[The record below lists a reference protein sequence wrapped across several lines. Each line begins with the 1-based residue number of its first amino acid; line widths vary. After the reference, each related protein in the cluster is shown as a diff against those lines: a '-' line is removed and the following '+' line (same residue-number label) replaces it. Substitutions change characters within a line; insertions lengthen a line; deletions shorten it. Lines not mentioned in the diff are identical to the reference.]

1 MIFRFAY
8 NIAIIRLSTRSSF
21 LFANSGCE
29 LEPAYSV
36 RRRYDSAIVVEPQD
50 VREWSDVEAL
60 QSLHNWVVEN
70 LEQAYQKQAYYNLQR
85 CDRSFRGW
93 RVGAVATTQIV
104 GDSKCCREIITEFS
118 GIFQSKFCRFVTG
131 HIWAR

>member
-50 VREWSDVEAL
+50 VRE
-60 QSLHNWVVEN
+60 
-70 LEQAYQKQAYYNLQR
+70 
-85 CDRSFRGW
+85 
-93 RVGAVATTQIV
+93 
-104 GDSKCCREIITEFS
+104 
-118 GIFQSKFCRFVTG
+118 
-131 HIWAR
+131 